1 MPFKLKAFTAS
12 HIWDVKPLFPFLHNQ
27 GNLRTIV
34 CTSCFYGSDI
44 VTSPSTSKLPL
55 LRSLICESALLAAFT
70 SSPLISLR
78 VLSPG
83 DGVER
88 RFFASLQSPVW
99 RCTLTKLETSQ
110 ELLLSATKFIKTAK
124 LLRMISD
131 CVPMLQELITGNYSA
146 SLLCDVEARF
156 ISPSNCINLPFSLLS
171 LG

>member
-1 MPFKLKAFTAS
+1 MPFRLKAFTSS
-12 HIWDVKPLFPFLHNQ
+12 HIWDVKPLFPFLYNQ
-27 GNLRTIV
+27 QNLRTIV
-34 CTSCFYGSDI
+34 CTSRFHGSDI
-44 VTSPSTSKLPL
+44 VTSSPTYKLPL
-55 LRSLICESALLAAFT
+55 LRSLICDSESALLAAFT
-70 SSPLISLR
+70 SSPLTSLR

-88 RFFASLQSPVW
+88 HFFASLQSPVW

-110 ELLLSATKFIKTAK
+110 ELLLSATKFTKTAK

-156 ISPSNCINLPFSLLS
+156 ISPSNCIN
-171 LG
+171 